1 MSGRGGIYEGRNGE
15 KLHGDG
21 RRVENTRRSP
31 SNRYQSDRPPSEP
44 DLYCGLCLRT
54 HAAMLPLA
62 PDGSCPCCKGGH
74 QAKPDDG
81 NKALESRG
89 VEC

>member
-1 MSGRGGIYEGRNGE
+1 MSGRGGIYEGPNGE

-21 RRVENTRRSP
+21 RRVETRADRQP
-31 SNRYQSDRPPSEP
+31 TDINLDRPPSEP
-44 DLYCGLCLRT
+44 DLYCGLCFRT

-62 PDGSCPCCKGGH
+62 PDGSCPCCKAGH